1 MKKMTG
7 FSNRNFILEQEN
19 VNSLPFLD
27 VKFFC
32 INGKFVTSVY
42 RKPKFSEFFTSP
54 IMKFSVQSIKR
65 EDLYTHYFIEV
76 LAYVVISKRFTLK
89 LII

>member
-1 MKKMTG
+1 MTG

-19 VNSLPFLD
+19 DGSLPFLD
-27 VKFFC
+27 VKFFY

-54 IMKFSVQSIKR
+54 IMKFSVQCIKR

>member
-1 MKKMTG
+1 MTG

-19 VNSLPFLD
+19 DGSLPFLD

-54 IMKFSVQSIKR
+54 IMKFSVQCIKR

-89 LII
+89 LMI

>member
-1 MKKMTG
+1 MTG

-19 VNSLPFLD
+19 DGSLPFLD

-54 IMKFSVQSIKR
+54 IMKFSVQRIKR
-65 EDLYTHYFIEV
+65 EDLYTYYFIEV

>member
-1 MKKMTG
+1 MTG

-19 VNSLPFLD
+19 DGSLPFLD

-32 INGKFVTSVY
+32 INGKFITSVY
-42 RKPKFSEFFTSP
+42 RKPKFSECFTSP
-54 IMKFSVQSIKR
+54 IMKFSVQRIKR
-65 EDLYTHYFIEV
+65 EDLYTYYFIEV

>member
-1 MKKMTG
+1 MTG

-19 VNSLPFLD
+19 DGSLPFLD

-54 IMKFSVQSIKR
+54 IMKFSVQCIKR

-76 LAYVVISKRFTLK
+76 LAYVVISKHFTLK